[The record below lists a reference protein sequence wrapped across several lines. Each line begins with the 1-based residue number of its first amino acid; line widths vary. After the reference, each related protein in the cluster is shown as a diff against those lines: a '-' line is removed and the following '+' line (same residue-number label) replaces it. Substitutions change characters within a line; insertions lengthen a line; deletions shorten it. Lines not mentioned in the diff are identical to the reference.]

1 MSARTH
7 RGRSCASAPCT
18 GGHLVRADVYG
29 RTFRT
34 GGRVR
39 ADISYGQTRTGG
51 RSVRA
56 DAYGSG
62 SLDGRTWSKK
72 YVFEMGVIPYHC
84 VPCPSS
90 LPLSHLIRVIISYPT
105 PFTQHSLWFEIR
117 VHHVHHVHEYRDKGQ
132 DKGKDKGKY
141 KGKDKGIDK
150 DIHDVHDVR

>member
-1 MSARTH
+1 MSLSWLRCPPVRNQYRLSCECPPVHVRPYASQSLMRVGAMYGRTS
-7 RGRSCASAPCT
+7 RTGGRVRADISYGRTCT

-34 GGRVR
+34 GGRVW
-39 ADISYGQTRTGG
+39 ADISYGLTRTGG

-56 DAYGSG
+56 DVYGSG

-72 YVFEMGVIPYHC
+72 YVFEVGVIPYHC

-105 PFTQHSLWFEIR
+105 PFTQHSL
-117 VHHVHHVHEYRDKGQ
+117 
-132 DKGKDKGKY
+132 
-141 KGKDKGIDK
+141 
-150 DIHDVHDVR
+150 